1 MGTLEII
8 VLSVIVVILVFV
20 LTVFQI
26 NKSYAYKHSVDL
38 RGRQIVEKKE
48 MANKS

>member
-26 NKSYAYKHSVDL
+26 NKSYAYKHSVDPL
-38 RGRQIVEKKE
+38 PKE
-48 MANKS
+48 DGEEGNG